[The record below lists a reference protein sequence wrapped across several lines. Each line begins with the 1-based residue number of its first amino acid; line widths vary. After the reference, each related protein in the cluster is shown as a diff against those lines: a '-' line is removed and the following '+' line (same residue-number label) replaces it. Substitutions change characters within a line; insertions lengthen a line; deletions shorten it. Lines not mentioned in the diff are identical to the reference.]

1 MIEHFIE
8 KLINELGAT
17 GLLVIGLY
25 FLLFRPLTAMAK
37 HLRMINHELG
47 QIIQILYD
55 RKHDREPKKHLQEI
69 NIGD

>member
-8 KLINELGAT
+8 NLINELGAT

-47 QIIQILYD
+47 EILQLLHD
-55 RKHDREPKKHLQEI
+55 RKHDRAPKRNLQEI
-69 NIGD
+69 DIGA